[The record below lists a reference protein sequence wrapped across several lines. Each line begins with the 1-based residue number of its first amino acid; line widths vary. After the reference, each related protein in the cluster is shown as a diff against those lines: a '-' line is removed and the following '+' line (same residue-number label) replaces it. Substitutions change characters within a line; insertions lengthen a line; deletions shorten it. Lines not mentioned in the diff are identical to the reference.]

1 MSSVDQFLW
10 FLYSWRRRR
19 TLCGFGIDLKNTD
32 IQLTGHVVNRV
43 TTILADT
50 ILIVVTLK
58 FLPASGIVTYH
69 DLTKGW
75 KLKGLAYI
83 MLCNGMST
91 LELNRGSC

>member
-1 MSSVDQFLW
+1 M
-10 FLYSWRRRR
+10 
-19 TLCGFGIDLKNTD
+19 
-32 IQLTGHVVNRV
+32 NRS
-43 TTILADT
+43 TAILADM